1 MTIKPV
7 YAFLVATLLIVF
19 PVPKAKAAPIVIPVC
34 DMVGYLAALAA
45 PALFSCG
52 NAAAMAQ
59 QLALQQQDENRTAGA
74 AAAAGAS
81 AAAGAVGAVVGA
93 ATGGGGGGGSGGGS
107 GGSGGGSGSSSY
119 APMLQKAEGISAVT
133 STHQIEEDDE
143 TWDLPPLERSF
154 FIKGLGGT
162 GSNSRTAS
170 APSSRVDFQGLMA
183 GADLYANE
191 WFRLGL
197 IGLYAQVDVD
207 VNANN
212 NQVEVLLPKG
222 GVKATTEWGN
232 WHLDG
237 VVLYGPEFTKTKR
250 TADVL
255 GVTEWLSD
263 SYTNHR
269 ITSAFEL
276 GYTTALGPIVIQPGA
291 GVELDWHYQEKTKES
306 GPDSAAIRTRPGGT
320 WTGKTKLGLS
330 LSTVLMLGDMPIVPT
345 IGGRWEH
352 RFGKLANATRMSF
365 DQGATYE
372 GIGQAPIRDVTNL
385 FAGLNFNLSE
395 QLSFDVRYSASF
407 TGFERMH
414 TGSAGFRLVF

>member
-7 YAFLVATLLIVF
+7 YAFLVATLLIAF

-45 PALFSCG
+45 PALFTCS
-52 NAAAMAQ
+52 NAAAMER
-59 QLALQQQDENRTAGA
+59 QLAQQQQDENRTAGA
-74 AAAAGAS
+74 GTAVGASAS
-81 AAAGAVGAVVGA
+81 AAAGGDS
-93 ATGGGGGGGSGGGS
+93 GSGGGRGAS
-107 GGSGGGSGSSSY
+107 SSSSY
-119 APMLQKAEGISAVT
+119 APMLQKAEGISAGT

-143 TWDLPPLERSF
+143 TWDLSPVERSF
-154 FIKGLGGT
+154 FVEGLGGT
-162 GSNSRTAS
+162 GRNSRTAS
-170 APSSRVDFQGLMA
+170 APSSRVEFKGVMA

-212 NQVEVLLPKG
+212 NQVEVQLPKG
-222 GVKATTEWGN
+222 GVKANTEWGN

-237 VVLYGPEFTKTKR
+237 LVLYGPEFTKTKR

-255 GVTEWLSD
+255 GVSEWLSD

-276 GYTTALGPIVIQPGA
+276 GYTTALGPIIVQPGA

-306 GPDSAAIRTRPGGT
+306 GPDTAAIYTRSGGT

-330 LSTVLMLGDMPIVPT
+330 LSAVFMLGDRSIVPT
-345 IGGRWEH
+345 IGGHWEH

-395 QLSFDVRYSASF
+395 QLSFDARYSASF